1 MHPISSNKISMHERS
16 VYNQYLITTRSVKNK
31 PWKARTNFDNFPEDK
46 LAPCKAISKK
56 LLKYPHINIKDFFY
70 APFFEDKDTH
80 VSLDFYA
87 TPKAM
92 NSYIK
97 YMKHLESLSPDD
109 TESLIRTSRSFLF
122 IRDYIKNN
130 NLTLTEY
137 FNLKEGNQY
146 KCLLH
151 LMERK
156 TWVNALI
163 SFPEFNKIILNC
175 DKDITKLMCG
185 DDFFDKIDF
194 ARAKCLNSSK
204 YNKLIKQI
212 KTKLKIT

>member
-1 MHPISSNKISMHERS
+1 MHSVPGNKITMHERA
-16 VYNQYLITTRSVKNK
+16 VYNHYLITTRSVKNK
-31 PWKARTNFDNFPEDK
+31 PWKARTNFDNFPDDK
-46 LAPCKAISKK
+46 LMQCRAISKK
-56 LLKYPHINIKDFFY
+56 LLKYNHINIKDFFY
-70 APFFEDKDTH
+70 APFFEDTNIN
-80 VSLDFYA
+80 VNLDFYA

-92 NSYIK
+92 NAYVK
-97 YMKHLESLSPDD
+97 YMKHIERLSPDD
-109 TESLIRTSRSFLF
+109 TESLTRTALSFIF
-122 IRDYIKNN
+122 IRDYIKKNK
-130 NLTLTEY
+130 LTVGEY

-151 LMERK
+151 LMQRK
-156 TWVNALI
+156 TWANALI
-163 SFPEFNKIILNC
+163 AFPEFNTLLLNC

-185 DDFFDKIDF
+185 DDFFDRIDF

>member
-1 MHPISSNKISMHERS
+1 MCAITGNKITMHERA

-46 LAPCKAISKK
+46 LVPCKAISKK

-70 APFFEDKDTH
+70 APFFEDASLN
-80 VSLDFYA
+80 VNLDFYTTA
-87 TPKAM
+87 KAM
-92 NSYIK
+92 NAYVK
-97 YMKHLESLSPDD
+97 YMKHIESLSPDSA
-109 TESLIRTSRSFLF
+109 ESLTRTAKSFVF

-130 NLTLTEY
+130 KLTITEY
-137 FNLKEGNQY
+137 FNLKDGNQY

-156 TWVNALI
+156 TWINALI
-163 SFPEFNKIILNC
+163 SFSEFNTILLEC

-185 DDFFDKIDF
+185 DDFFDRIDF
-194 ARAKCLNSSK
+194 ARTKCLNSSK
-204 YNKLIKQI
+204 YNNLIKQI